1 MSIVYE
7 ILPLPDLTAPR
18 VVSQRTRSINPP
30 SDENKAMDFENAR
43 SVLESIGIDGNA
55 CLDNTIEV
63 QEKYMVETHLHS
75 TPPGP
80 SMINPNQKGP
90 RKPHYTHLVVY
101 YDNLVFQGACCL
113 PLKIVAASLDGHLV
127 SGRRLFNTYSEDG
140 GGKLVY
146 EFTGNG
152 RELIIDLK
160 RGNSTRVQR
169 LIFKG
174 IYA

>member
-7 ILPLPDLTAPR
+7 ILPLPDFTAPR

-30 SDENKAMDFENAR
+30 SDENKAIDFENAR
-43 SVLESIGIDGNA
+43 SILKSIGIDGNS
-55 CLDNTIEV
+55 CLNNIIEA
-63 QEKYMVETHLHS
+63 QEKYMVETYPHNTPSGHS
-75 TPPGP
+75 IITP
-80 SMINPNQKGP
+80 NKKGH
-90 RKPHYTHLVVY
+90 RKPHYTHLVVC
-101 YDNLVFQGACCL
+101 YDNLVFQVACCL
-113 PLKIVAASLDGHLV
+113 PLKIVAASLDGHPV